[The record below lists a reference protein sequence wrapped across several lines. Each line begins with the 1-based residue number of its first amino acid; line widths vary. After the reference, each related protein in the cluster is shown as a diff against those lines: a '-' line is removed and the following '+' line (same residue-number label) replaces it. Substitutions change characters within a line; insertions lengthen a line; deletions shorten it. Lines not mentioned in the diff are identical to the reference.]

1 MRDLASRLRDI
12 VRQDRRSQQDHG
24 RERELVSA
32 DLPEFESAERR
43 RVHAVGRVA
52 RRDARRHVAGIAG
65 RRRVPRHRSD
75 VGPVAI
81 ARPAPHHRLRDRRT
95 APVALFD
102 PRVAAV
108 PDWASKLVFFDIET
122 TGLSGGAG
130 TIAFLAGIGWF
141 DDDGFTV
148 RQFLLAGPTGERA
161 LLESLERAF
170 DEASVL
176 VSYNGRTFDVPTM
189 EMRWAFHRVSAPT
202 DDLPH
207 LDMLPIARRL
217 WGFKSGR
224 GRTAD
229 VAESVS
235 CSLTSL
241 ERSVLDFHRVNDVPG
256 FEIPAR
262 YFHFVRTGDVSVIE
276 GVLEHNRHDLVSLAV
291 LTAHALWLADAGPEA
306 CREPRR
312 ADRPRAVLRARGRSG
327 ARRARVRAGGRVGRR
342 RDPRARARASRGA
355 APRHWP
361 HRRSGRSLA
370 GDSRTMPT
378 GARSRLDRHER
389 RAAEA
394 LAIYHEHRAKDP
406 ATAKRYA
413 ESLRR
418 GSTSASSRQQDDVAH
433 RLARLDR
440 KIARTNSKGGPS
452 AAPLLE

>member
-32 DLPEFESAERR
+32 DLPEFESAGGGASSPSGAWLAETLGGTWQ
-43 RVHAVGRVA
+43 ASA
-52 RRDARRHVAGIAG
+52 AGGACLVIDRTWDPWRSHG
-65 RRRVPRHRSD
+65 RRRITD
-75 VGPVAI
+75 CAI
-81 ARPAPHHRLRDRRT
+81 GAT

-141 DDDGFTV
+141 NDDGFTV

-189 EMRWAFHRVSAPT
+189 EMRWAFHRLSAPT

-217 WGFKSGR
+217 WGFKPGR

-229 VAESVS
+229 MAESVS

-291 LTAHALWLADAGPEA
+291 LTAHALWLAEAGPEA
-306 CREPRR
+306 CREPGE
-312 ADRPRAVLRARGRSG
+312 LIGLGRCYE
-327 ARRARVRAGGRVGRR
+327 RAG
-342 RDPRARARASRGA
+342 DLARAERAFELAAGSGEGAIRGHALAYLAELRRGTGRIDA
-355 APRHWP
+355 AAEAWQEI
-361 HRRSGRSLA
+361 LDDA
-370 GDSRTMPT
+370 A
-378 GARSRLDRHER
+378 GARSPLDRHER